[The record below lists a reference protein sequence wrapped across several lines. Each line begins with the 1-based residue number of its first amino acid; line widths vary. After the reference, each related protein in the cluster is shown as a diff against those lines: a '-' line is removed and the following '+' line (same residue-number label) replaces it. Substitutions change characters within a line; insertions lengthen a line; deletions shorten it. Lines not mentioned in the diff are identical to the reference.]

1 MTATRDGSFRLF
13 RVAGIDVYLH
23 WSWLLVAFFQVRYR
37 GEFSRYDSPIWNL
50 IEYLSLFGIVLV
62 HEFGHV
68 LACRQVGGIAERIVL
83 WPLGGV
89 AFVNPP
95 PQPGAVLWSIAA
107 GPLVNV
113 FLVPVTVGLCLASM
127 LLHWGD
133 VNPDFAQYLQ
143 MLMKINLGLLI
154 FNLLPIYPLDGGQI
168 LQALLWFGVG
178 RANSLMVV
186 SILGLLGG
194 GCLFILA
201 LLAAMQGAE
210 GAWWLVVIAAFM
222 AIQAVAGFQKGRLL
236 SRILSGPRHTEAA
249 CPSCGAAPLVGKFWR
264 CDECGTA
271 FDTFEHRA
279 RCSNCSKL
287 FKVTRCPE
295 CYKQHPIEEW
305 FAAAQARDHYAHYAP
320 R

>member
-1 MTATRDGSFRLF
+1 MLPTRDGSIRLF
-13 RVAGIDVYLH
+13 RLAGINVYLH
-23 WSWLLVAFFQVRYR
+23 WTWLLVAFFQVRYR
-37 GEFSRYDSPIWNL
+37 GEFNQYDSPVWNL
-50 IEYLSLFGIVLV
+50 IEYLSLFGIVLM
-62 HEFGHV
+62 HEFGHA
-68 LACRQVGGIAERIVL
+68 LACRQVGGIADRIVL

-113 FLVPVTVGLCLASM
+113 CLVPVTVGLWLASV
-127 LLHWGD
+127 LLHWGEAY
-133 VNPDFAQYLQ
+133 PDLAHYLS
-143 MLMKINLGLLI
+143 MLMEINLFLLI

-168 LQALLWFGVG
+168 LQALLWFVIG
-178 RANSLMVV
+178 RANSLMAV
-186 SILGLLGG
+186 SILGLIGGGGLFLLALVAVGLGG
-194 GCLFILA
+194 G
-201 LLAAMQGAE
+201 
-210 GAWWLVVIAAFM
+210 GAWWLVIIAMFM
-222 AIQAVAGFQKGRLL
+222 AIQAVAGFQRGRLL

-249 CPSCGAAPLVGKFWR
+249 CPSCGTAPLVGNFWR

-287 FKVTRCPE
+287 FKMTKCPD
-295 CYKQHPIEEW
+295 CYKQHPIEDW
-305 FAAAQARDHYAHYAP
+305 FAAAQARDHYPHYAP